1 MFQTHVLILSDLFHI
16 INLYDFP
23 QGGCMLVPAEVLTV
37 ARAEEGSAV
46 LIRPVGSDIA
56 VPIII
61 GQSEAQSIMIGLAN
75 HTTARPLTHDL
86 LLSVLKNLN
95 VTISRIE
102 ITDLKN
108 NTFFAR
114 LVLKNG
120 GKDVNLDA
128 RPSDCIALAVRVKCP
143 IFIDE
148 LVVDEAGV
156 SVNIVDSQQQ
166 TASDKK
172 MEELVQLKEKLD
184 KAVEE
189 ENYEEAAKI
198 RDRIQELESKS

>member
-1 MFQTHVLILSDLFHI
+1 
-16 INLYDFP
+16 
-23 QGGCMLVPAEVLTV
+23 MLVPAEVLTV

-86 LLSVLKNLN
+86 LLSILKNLN
-95 VTISRIE
+95 VTVSRIE

-166 TASDKK
+166 SESDKK

-189 ENYEEAAKI
+189 ENYEEAAKL
-198 RDRIQELESKS
+198 RDRIKELESKS